1 MKNIR
6 KHSFILLF
14 ITIAILFL
22 ILKDNFS
29 DILDILINMNI
40 YYVLI
45 SVLLI
50 VLFWICKGFSKYF
63 IVREYSKKI
72 RFKTILKQTFIT
84 KFFNGITPFSSGG
97 QPMEIYMLK
106 KSGISLAK
114 STNIILQNFLIY
126 QVVLVI
132 YGIFAII
139 INYKFNY
146 FESVPILR
154 KLVFLGFFINTFVC
168 LITCIICFWKK
179 VSKGIVDFVLNIVI
193 KLKLIKDV
201 EGLTEKINKKVL
213 DFQQSADFLL
223 KRKKTVLKS
232 FVANILALTIF
243 YSIPLFLLMGMGDTF
258 SMDLLS
264 VITSSAYVLLIGSF
278 VPIPGGTGGIEFG
291 FMKFFGTFVT
301 GTVLPALLL
310 IWRFITY
317 YLGIIVGGITFSFY
331 KGDE

>member
-6 KHSFILLF
+6 KHSFILLL
-14 ITIAILFL
+14 ITIGILFF

-29 DILDILINMNI
+29 EIVSILLKMNI
-40 YYVLI
+40 WYILVSI
-45 SVLLI
+45 LLI
-50 VLFWICKGFSKYF
+50 ILYWVFKAMSKFF
-63 IVREYSKKI
+63 IVKEYSKNIK
-72 RFKTILKQTFIT
+72 FETIFKQTIIT

-114 STNIILQNFLIY
+114 STNIILQNFLLY
-126 QVVLVI
+126 QIILVL

-146 FESVPILR
+146 FESVPLLR
-154 KLVFLGFFINTFVC
+154 RLVFLGFFINTFVC
-168 LITCIICFWKK
+168 LVTFIICFWKK
-179 VSKGIVDFVLNIVI
+179 ASKGIVDFILKIVI
-193 KLKLIKDV
+193 KLRLIKNIDKV
-201 EGLTEKINKKVL
+201 TEKINKKVT
-213 DFQQSADFLL
+213 DFQESADFLL
-223 KRKKTVLKS
+223 KRKKTVVKS
-232 FVANILALTIF
+232 LIANFLGLTVF
-243 YSIPLFLLMGMGDTF
+243 YSIPLFILMGMGNTF
-258 SMDLLS
+258 SMNLLS

-291 FMKFFGTFVT
+291 FMKFFGTFVIGST
-301 GTVLPALLL
+301 LSALLL
-310 IWRFITY
+310 VWRFVTY

>member
-6 KHSFILLF
+6 KHSFILLL
-14 ITIAILFL
+14 ITTAILFF
-22 ILKDNFS
+22 ILKDNFGDIV
-29 DILDILINMNI
+29 DILLNMNI
-40 YYVLI
+40 YYLLI

-50 VLFWICKGFSKYF
+50 ILFWLCKAFSKYF
-63 IVREYSKKI
+63 IIREYSKKI

-126 QVVLVI
+126 QIVLVL
-132 YGIFAII
+132 YGMFAII

-154 KLVFLGFFINTFVC
+154 KLVFLGFFINTFIC
-168 LITCIICFWKK
+168 AITCIICFWKK
-179 VSKGIVDFVLNIVI
+179 ASKGIVDFVLTIII
-193 KLKLIKDV
+193 KLKLIKNV
-201 EGLTEKINKKVL
+201 ESITEKINKKVL
-213 DFQQSADFLL
+213 DFQESADFLL
-223 KRKKTVLKS
+223 KRKTIVLKS
-232 FVANILALTIF
+232 FVANMLALAIF

-291 FMKFFGTFVT
+291 FMKFFGSFVT